1 MRRSSLIAVVGTA
14 FVCIL
19 TVSTWGTGADEPK
32 IDRKPIAVAT
42 VDVGKLLR
50 AYPALKARLD
60 PLREEIEVAEQ
71 AHRKRLARLEKK
83 KERLASLPPDTQE
96 AKGTA
101 LEVFTEQEAI
111 TNDANATKNRF
122 FEREAVAYIEAYD
135 EAIAEVSEYAEAQG
149 IDLVLRLDRT
159 SRPLPMDM
167 IKGEL
172 QSTVLFHRGVDI
184 TDSIIRLVNAKGP
197 K

>member
-19 TVSTWGTGADEPK
+19 TLSSWGTGADEPK
-32 IDRKPIAVAT
+32 VDRKPIAVAT
-42 VDVGKLLR
+42 LDVGKLLG
-50 AYPALKARLD
+50 AYTGVKARLA
-60 PLREEIEVAEQ
+60 PLREEIEVAEE

-83 KERLASLPPDTQE
+83 KGRLASLPPDTQE
-96 AKGTA
+96 AKETA
-101 LEVFTEQEAI
+101 LEVFTEQQAI
-111 TNDANATKNRF
+111 TNDANATKNSF

-135 EAIAEVSEYAEAQG
+135 EAMAEVAEYAEAQG
-149 IDLVLRLDRT
+149 IDLVLRFDRT
-159 SRPLPMDM
+159 PRPLPMDM

-184 TDSIIRLVNAKGP
+184 TDSIIRFLNSKEAK
-197 K
+197 